1 MEIKKININGMPDEI
16 LHAEPMTVGE
26 LKKKI
31 HNLPSDTPVYIVL
44 DKLGDDAWDEVKEQ
58 WRYVV
63 PLAHAR
69 RECIRSEE
77 GDELN
82 LLLEYEDY

>member
-1 MEIKKININGMPDEI
+1 METKKININEMPDCI

-31 HNLPSDTPVYIVL
+31 HNLPSDTHVYIVL
-44 DKLGDDAWDEVKEQ
+44 DKLGDDAWDEEREQ

-69 RECIRSEE
+69 RERIRDEE
-77 GDELN
+77 GDEIN

>member
-44 DKLGDDAWDEVKEQ
+44 DKIGEDAWDEVKEQ
-58 WRYVV
+58 WRYVI

-69 RECIRSEE
+69 RERILSEE

>member
-1 MEIKKININGMPDEI
+1 MEIMKTNINELPDYI

-44 DKLGDDAWDEVKEQ
+44 DKLGEDAWDEVKEQ

-63 PLAHAR
+63 PLAHAN
-69 RECIRSEE
+69 RERIRSEE